1 MILGGFIRI
10 GNFMNQEI
18 LGLKT
23 DLPWGLVFQ
32 TPQSLASL
40 GLYPRHPVQIYESLF
55 YFALFFLGCIL
66 LKSRPK
72 TGVVASA
79 LGLLMSVGRFL
90 VEFLKE
96 DQSFYT
102 LGLPLNMGQILSIP
116 LIILFATV
124 FALAFKER
132 IQEPFSTRLSS

>member
-1 MILGGFIRI
+1 M
-10 GNFMNQEI
+10 
-18 LGLKT
+18 
-23 DLPWGLVFQ
+23 
-32 TPQSLASL
+32 

-55 YFALFFLGCIL
+55 YFALFFLGCVL
-66 LKSRPK
+66 LKNRSK
-72 TGVVASA
+72 TGVAASS

-116 LIILFATV
+116 LIILFATIL
-124 FALAFKER
+124 ALAYNER
-132 IQEPFSTRLSS
+132 LQEPFRARLNQ